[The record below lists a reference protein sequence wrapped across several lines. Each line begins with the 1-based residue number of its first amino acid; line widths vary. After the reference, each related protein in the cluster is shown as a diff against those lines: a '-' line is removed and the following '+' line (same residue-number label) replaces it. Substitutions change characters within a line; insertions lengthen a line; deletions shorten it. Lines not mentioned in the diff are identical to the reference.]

1 MMGQKSKSTQ
11 PWNHK
16 GIKSGTPITQP
27 RFNTGPEN
35 IPGSGFKKRSP
46 GSPFDGLV
54 KPTPVFGEKI
64 DGNMRMATQKEWEES
79 QRVAASTM
87 SHSEAERREKE
98 RQKGK
103 PNNSQY
109 TNNVTKKF

>member
-1 MMGQKSKSTQ
+1 MMGKKS
-11 PWNHK
+11 NR
-16 GIKSGTPITQP
+16 GPI
-27 RFNTGPEN
+27 NTGPEN
-35 IPGSGFKKRSP
+35 IPGSGFKKKP
-46 GSPFDGLV
+46 VSPFDGLV
-54 KPTPVFGEKI
+54 KPTPVFGAKI
-64 DGNMRMATQKEWEES
+64 NGNTPTSGAWMRMATQKEWEES

-109 TNNVTKKF
+109 TNSVTKKF